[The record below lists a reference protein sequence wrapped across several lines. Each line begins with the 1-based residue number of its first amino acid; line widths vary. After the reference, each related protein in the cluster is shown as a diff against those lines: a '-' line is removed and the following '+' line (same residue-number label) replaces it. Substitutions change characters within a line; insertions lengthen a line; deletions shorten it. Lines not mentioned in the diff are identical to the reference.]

1 MKRNLVFITLFAI
14 VCVVVTIP
22 AVAQTATVKGVCKDA
37 QGNPITDAQVVW
49 HNNDNGRTFNL
60 KTNKKG
66 EYFSLGIESGKYNV
80 TLSKDGKE
88 LDKVSNYPVT
98 ADEINLDFDLK
109 KSQEQAVQDTA
120 KKQGMTPE
128 QVKQMQEA
136 QANAQKSNAN
146 IKVANDKL
154 KATSGQLDT
163 AATAAKSGDTATAN
177 THYDGA
183 ISTLNETAQLVPNE
197 DLVWFRLGAAYL
209 DSSRVQTDAAEKTK
223 RYSEA
228 YTDFQKAIDL
238 RKTAMSNAAAQKPGQ
253 GGKPAEVSDQARLA
267 AYYDNL
273 GSAASKTGKSAEA
286 AEAYKQA
293 VALDPAHAGHYY
305 VNMGI
310 ALMNSPGNP
319 NSHKESLDAFDKA
332 IAADPNNADAY
343 YFKGQNLIGS
353 ATMDSSGKMVAT
365 EGTAEALNKYLE
377 LQPNGMHAQDAKG
390 MLTALGSKIETTY
403 GSKKKKN

>member
-1 MKRNLVFITLFAI
+1 MKRNLIFIALFAFLAI
-14 VCVVVTIP
+14 LLTVP
-22 AVAQTATVKGVCKDA
+22 ALAQTATVKGVCKDA
-37 QGNPITDAQVVW
+37 QGNPIADAQVVW

-66 EYFSLGIESGKYNV
+66 EYFSLGIEPGKYTV

-88 LDKVSNYPVT
+88 LDKVSNYPVSS
-98 ADEINLDFDLK
+98 DEMNLDFDLK

-128 QVKQMQEA
+128 QVKQAQEA
-136 QANAQKSNAN
+136 QANAQKYNAN

-154 KATSGQLDT
+154 KAASAQLET

-177 THYDGA
+177 TNYDGA

-197 DLVWFRLGAAYL
+197 DLVWFRLGAANM
-209 DSSRVQTDAAEKTK
+209 DSSRVQTDATEKTK

-238 RKTAMSNAAAQKPGQ
+238 RKTAMSNASSQKQGQ
-253 GGKPAEVSDQARLA
+253 AGKAPEASDQTRLA

-293 VALDPAHAGHYY
+293 LALDPTHAAHYY

-310 ALMNSPGNP
+310 ALMNTPSDP
-319 NSHKESLDAFDKA
+319 NAHKESLDAFDKA

-343 YFKGQNLIGS
+343 YFKGSGQMQS
-353 ATMDSSGKMVAT
+353 VTMDSSGKMIPP
-365 EGTAEALNKYLE
+365 EGTVESLKKYLE
-377 LQPNGMHAQDAKG
+377 LQPNGPHAQEAKDI
-390 MLTALGSKIETTY
+390 LAALGTKVETTY
-403 GSKKKKN
+403 GTKKKK

>member
-1 MKRNLVFITLFAI
+1 MKRNLIFITLFAFLS
-14 VCVVVTIP
+14 VLLTVP
-22 AVAQTATVKGVCKDA
+22 ALAQTATVKGICKDA

-66 EYFSLGIESGKYNV
+66 EYFSLGIEPGKYTV

-88 LDKVSNYPVT
+88 LDKVSNYPVSS
-98 ADEINLDFDLK
+98 DEMNLDFDLK

-128 QVKQMQEA
+128 QVKQAQEA
-136 QANAQKSNAN
+136 QANNQKYNAN

-154 KATSGQLDT
+154 KAASAQLET

-177 THYDGA
+177 TNYDSA

-197 DLVWFRLGAAYL
+197 DLVWFKLGAAYT
-209 DSSRVQTDAAEKTK
+209 DSARVQTDAAERTK

-238 RKTAMSNAAAQKPGQ
+238 RKTAMSNAASQKPGQ
-253 GGKPAEVSDQARLA
+253 AGKAPEVSDQTRLA

-273 GSAASKTGKSAEA
+273 GSAASKSGKSAEA

-293 VALDPAHAGHYY
+293 LALDPAHAGHYY

-310 ALMNSPGNP
+310 ALMNAPGDP
-319 NSHKESLDAFDKA
+319 NAHKESLDAFDKA

-343 YFKGQNLIGS
+343 YLKGSGQMQS
-353 ATMDSSGKMVAT
+353 VTMDSSGKMIPP
-365 EGTAEALNKYLE
+365 EGTVESLKKYLE
-377 LQPNGMHAQDAKG
+377 LQPNGPHAQEAKDI
-390 MLTALGSKIETTY
+390 LAALGTKVETTY
-403 GSKKKKN
+403 GTKKKK

>member
-1 MKRNLVFITLFAI
+1 MKRNLIFITLFAFLS
-14 VCVVVTIP
+14 VLLTVP
-22 AVAQTATVKGVCKDA
+22 ALGQTATVKGICKDA
-37 QGNPITDAQVVW
+37 EGNPITDAQVVW

-66 EYFSLGIESGKYNV
+66 EYFSLGIEPGKYTV

-88 LDKVSNYPVT
+88 LDKVSNYPVSS
-98 ADEINLDFDLK
+98 DEMNLDFDLK
-109 KSQEQAVQDTA
+109 KSQEQAVQETA
-120 KKQGMTPE
+120 KSKGMTPE

-136 QANAQKSNAN
+136 QANAEKYNTN
-146 IKVANDKL
+146 IKAANEKL
-154 KATSGQLDT
+154 KAAAAQLET

-177 THYDGA
+177 TNYDGA

-197 DLVWFRLGAAYL
+197 DLVWFKLGAAYS
-209 DSSRVQTDAAEKTK
+209 DSARVQTDAAERTK

-238 RKTAMSNAAAQKPGQ
+238 RKTAMSNASSQKPAQ
-253 GGKPAEVSDQARLA
+253 AGKAPEVSDQTRLA

-273 GSAASKTGKSAEA
+273 GSVASKSGKSAEA

-293 VALDPAHAGHYY
+293 LTLDPAHAGHYY

-310 ALMNSPGNP
+310 ALMNSPADP
-319 NSHKESLDAFDKA
+319 NAHKESLDAFDKA

-343 YFKGQNLIGS
+343 YFKGSGQMQS
-353 ATMDSSGKMVAT
+353 VTMDSSGKMIPP
-365 EGTAEALNKYLE
+365 EGTVESLKKYLE
-377 LQPNGMHAQDAKG
+377 LQPNGPHAQEAKDI
-390 MLTALGSKIETTY
+390 LAALGTKVETTY
-403 GSKKKKN
+403 GTKKKK

>member
-1 MKRNLVFITLFAI
+1 MKRNLIFITLFAFLS
-14 VCVVVTIP
+14 VLLTVP
-22 AVAQTATVKGVCKDA
+22 ALGQTATVKGVCKDA

-66 EYFSLGIESGKYNV
+66 EYFSLGIEPGKYTV

-88 LDKVSNYPVT
+88 LDKINNYPVSS
-98 ADEINLDFDLK
+98 DEMNLDFDLK

-128 QVKQMQEA
+128 QVKQAQEA
-136 QANAQKSNAN
+136 QANNQKYNAN

-154 KATSGQLDT
+154 KAASAQLET

-177 THYDGA
+177 TNYDGA

-197 DLVWFRLGAAYL
+197 DLVWFKLGAAYT
-209 DSSRVQTDAAEKTK
+209 DSARVQTDAAERTK

-238 RKTAMSNAAAQKPGQ
+238 RKTAMTNASSQKPAQ
-253 GGKPAEVSDQARLA
+253 AGKAPEVSDQTRLA

-273 GSAASKTGKSAEA
+273 GSAASKSGKSAEA

-293 VALDPAHAGHYY
+293 LALDPTHAGHYY

-310 ALMNSPGNP
+310 ALMNAPADP
-319 NSHKESLDAFDKA
+319 NAHKESLDAFDKA

-343 YFKGQNLIGS
+343 YFKGSGQMQS
-353 ATMDSSGKMVAT
+353 VTMDSSGKMIPP
-365 EGTAEALNKYLE
+365 EGTVESLKKYLE
-377 LQPNGMHAQDAKG
+377 LQPNGPHAQEAKDI
-390 MLTALGSKIETTY
+390 LAALGTKVETTY
-403 GSKKKKN
+403 GTKKKK

>member
-1 MKRNLVFITLFAI
+1 MKRNLIFITLFAFLS
-14 VCVVVTIP
+14 VLLTVP
-22 AVAQTATVKGVCKDA
+22 ALAQTATVKGICKDA

-66 EYFSLGIESGKYNV
+66 EYFSLGIEPGKYTV

-88 LDKVSNYPVT
+88 LDKVNNYPVSS
-98 ADEINLDFDLK
+98 DEMNLDFDLK

-128 QVKQMQEA
+128 QVKQAQEA
-136 QANAQKSNAN
+136 QANNQKYNAN

-154 KATSGQLDT
+154 KAASAQLET
-163 AATAAKSGDTATAN
+163 
-177 THYDGA
+177 

-197 DLVWFRLGAAYL
+197 DLVWFKLGAAYT
-209 DSSRVQTDAAEKTK
+209 DSARVQTDAAERTK

-238 RKTAMSNAAAQKPGQ
+238 RKTAMSNASSQKPAQ
-253 GGKPAEVSDQARLA
+253 AGKAPEVSDQTRLA

-293 VALDPAHAGHYY
+293 LALDPAHAGHYY

-310 ALMNSPGNP
+310 ALMNAPGNP
-319 NSHKESLDAFDKA
+319 NAHKESLDAFDKA

-343 YFKGQNLIGS
+343 YFKGSGQMQS
-353 ATMDSSGKMVAT
+353 VTMDSSGKMIPP
-365 EGTAEALNKYLE
+365 EGTVESLKKYLE
-377 LQPNGMHAQDAKG
+377 LQPNGPHAQEAKDI
-390 MLTALGSKIETTY
+390 LAALGTKVETTY
-403 GSKKKKN
+403 GTKKKK